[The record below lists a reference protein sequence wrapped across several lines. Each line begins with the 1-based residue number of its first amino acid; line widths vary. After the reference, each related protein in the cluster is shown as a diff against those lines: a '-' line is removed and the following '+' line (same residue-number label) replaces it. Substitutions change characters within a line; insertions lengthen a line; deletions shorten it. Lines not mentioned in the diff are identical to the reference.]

1 MPLSEQARMNL
12 ATLFPGMAS
21 TLPETDPELVEY
33 FDNFAFDEVLRESKM
48 DARTRLMLLL
58 GALIAS
64 QARREYAVMLGAAL
78 SVGVTPV
85 EIKEVLY
92 QAIPYV
98 GMSKALDYID
108 VTNEALVAHGT
119 TLPLPSQS
127 TTTAANRFE
136 KGLAVQKQI
145 FGDLIDRM
153 QASTPKDQQHIQ
165 RFLSANCFGDNYTR
179 TGLDVPIR
187 ELLTFAILI
196 ALGGCEPQV
205 KGHIA
210 GNLRVGN
217 DRARLIDTV
226 TQLLPFIGYPRSLN
240 ALRAIDEVV
249 PAAVGDH
256 G

>member
-78 SVGVTPV
+78 TVGVTPV

-92 QAIPYV
+92 QAIHYV
-98 GMSKALDYID
+98 GMSRALDYID

-145 FGDLIDRM
+145 FGDVIDRM